1 MKTILL
7 IILTSLVFVAMAHE
21 TPVMEREREIQKNR
35 VTCLV
40 ANQRF
45 IVDYLKC
52 QASCKE
58 LQKKNPNYRCSC
70 ELWDTALN
78 YCG

>member
-1 MKTILL
+1 MKNLL
-7 IILTSLVFVAMAHE
+7 FIALTTLVFVATAHE

-52 QASCKE
+52 HESCKE
-58 LQKKNPNYRCSC
+58 LQKKNEHFRCSC